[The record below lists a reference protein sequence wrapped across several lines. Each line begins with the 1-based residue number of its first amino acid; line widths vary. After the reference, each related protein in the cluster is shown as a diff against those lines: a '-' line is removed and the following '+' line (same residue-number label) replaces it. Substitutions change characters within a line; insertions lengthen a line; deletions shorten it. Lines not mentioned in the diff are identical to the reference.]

1 MVSFVMMKT
10 VITRDMQTG
19 VYKKIPELDDWFRK
33 YCAAHGNQRLVIL
46 KRGSRWP
53 EDDENRLGSSSA
65 RRLNRDQVVKIYYD
79 EKT

>member
-33 YCAAHGNQRLVIL
+33 YCAAHGNQRLVITDFEER
-46 KRGSRWP
+46 K
-53 EDDENRLGSSSA
+53 
-65 RRLNRDQVVKIYYD
+65 
-79 EKT
+79 